1 MFCFNLPFSHVS
13 LSEIRVIIIM
23 SDLSDTFSNAFGNL
37 EDVDVSDIP
46 DSQTDQDVSNP
57 TMSVDD
63 FKTMAMNMA
72 KKMKPSHAQNLRRQI
87 QTMAIDIGTINMM
100 LQMRQFAA
108 LRMFMKGKE
117 DDPNFNNAIQAM
129 MTFITKA
136 TPTEQVQIAQLVLSL
151 PVPAY
156 HATAQTFLDNARLA
170 SKKPKSAK
178 SARQRA
184 RRERIR
190 AERMNRKKKK

>member
-1 MFCFNLPFSHVS
+1 M
-13 LSEIRVIIIM
+13 LSEISVIIIM

-72 KKMKPSHAQNLRRQI
+72 KKMKPTHAQNLRQQV
-87 QTMAIDIGTINMM
+87 QTMAIDLGTINMM

-129 MTFITKA
+129 MAHIKTA
-136 TPTEQVQIAQLVLSL
+136 SPTEQVQIAQLVLSL
-151 PVPAY
+151 PVSAY

-170 SKKPKSAK
+170 AKKPKSAK
-178 SARQRA
+178 SARLRA
-184 RRERIR
+184 RRERLR

>member
-1 MFCFNLPFSHVS
+1 
-13 LSEIRVIIIM
+13 M

-46 DSQTDQDVSNP
+46 DSQDGQCASNS

-72 KKMKPSHAQNLRRQI
+72 KKMKPTHAQHLRQQV

-108 LRMFMKGKE
+108 LRMLIKDKE
-117 DDPNFNNAIQAM
+117 DDPNFNNAVQAM
-129 MTFITKA
+129 MTYA
-136 TPTEQVQIAQLVLSL
+136 TTASPREQVQITQLVLSL
-151 PVPAY
+151 PVPTY
-156 HATAQTFLDNARLA
+156 HATAQTILDKARTA
-170 SKKPKSAK
+170 TKKEKSTK
-178 SARQRA
+178 SARLRA
-184 RRERIR
+184 RRERLR
-190 AERMNRKKKK
+190 AERMHRKKKK